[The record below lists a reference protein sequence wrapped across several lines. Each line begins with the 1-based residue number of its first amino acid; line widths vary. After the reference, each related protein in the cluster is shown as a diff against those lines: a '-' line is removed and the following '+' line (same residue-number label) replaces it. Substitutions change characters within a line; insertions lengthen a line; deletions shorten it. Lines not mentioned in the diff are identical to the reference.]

1 MTNPSIRLAKAVVA
15 LTGCSRREAEL
26 YIEGGWVTVDGRIV
40 EEPQFMVEPDAM
52 TVALLPDAAP
62 APIEPVTIVMHKPPG
77 IAADGGEQPAW
88 RRLSAD
94 TRVTEHTDPPMRV
107 LRRHFV
113 RLDVPMPLAV
123 HASGLLVL
131 TQDYGVRRRLTEDAK
146 LIEQEYVVDVSGTIA
161 EGGLDRLNLGIT
173 ANGWKL
179 PGCKVSW
186 QSEQRLRFAAKDI
199 RAAQIESMCQS
210 VGLTATTIRRLRIGQ
225 VAMGKLQPGQWRYLP
240 GFKRF

>member
-52 TVALLPDAAP
+52 TVA
-62 APIEPVTIVMHKPPG
+62 IEPVTIIMHKPPG
-77 IAADGGEQPAW
+77 IDADGGEQPAW
-88 RRLSAD
+88 RLLSAD

-146 LIEQEYVVDVSGTIA
+146 LIEQEYVVDVSGTFA
-161 EGGLDRLNLGIT
+161 DGGLDQLILGFT
-173 ANGWKL
+173 ANGW
-179 PGCKVSW
+179 
-186 QSEQRLRFAAKDI
+186 
-199 RAAQIESMCQS
+199 
-210 VGLTATTIRRLRIGQ
+210 
-225 VAMGKLQPGQWRYLP
+225 
-240 GFKRF
+240 